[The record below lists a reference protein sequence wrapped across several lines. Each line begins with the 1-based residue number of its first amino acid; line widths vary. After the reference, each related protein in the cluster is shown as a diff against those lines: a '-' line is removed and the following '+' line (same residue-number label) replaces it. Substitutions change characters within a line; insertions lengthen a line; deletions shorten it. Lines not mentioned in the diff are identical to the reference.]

1 MTDAL
6 RLDAVTK
13 RFGGEYAVRNVS
25 LTIGPGE
32 FTTILGPSGGGKST
46 TLRLIAGLDTPD
58 GGTISIDGV
67 DVTRFPPPRRDCALV
82 FQHYALFPH
91 LTVEENVGFGLVMK
105 GVSRTDASLR
115 VRRLLDLV
123 KLPDQGPKRP
133 YQLSGGQQQRVALAR
148 ALAVEPAIL
157 LLDEPLG
164 ALDLSLRRQLQAELR
179 AIQRETGR
187 AFLHV
192 THDQGE
198 ALALS
203 DRVAVMHEG
212 GFAQIGTPEDIYE
225 RPANRFIAEFM
236 GFGNILPVEPVPDGI
251 QIAGASLAM
260 PVAGPGPLVAAIR
273 SEHVRLGNAGP
284 GELALTG
291 RVTGCTYAGT
301 NWTLDVRLRDGTTI
315 KATAERTLPIG
326 MVVDLAVSPRHIVP
340 LPA

>member
-1 MTDAL
+1 VTDAL
-6 RLDAVTK
+6 RLDAITK
-13 RFGGEYAVRNVS
+13 RYGGEYAVRNVS
-25 LTIGPGE
+25 LTIGQGE
-32 FTTILGPSGGGKST
+32 FTTILGPSGSGKST

-58 GGTISIDGV
+58 SGTISIEGI
-67 DVTRFPPPRRDCALV
+67 DVTRLPPPRRDCALV

-91 LTVEENVGFGLVMK
+91 LTVAENVAFGLAMRRT
-105 GVSRTDASLR
+105 SRSETDDR

-123 KLPDQGPKRP
+123 SLPGQGPKRP
-133 YQLSGGQQQRVALAR
+133 HQLSGGQQQRVALAR

-203 DRVAVMHEG
+203 DRVAIMHKG
-212 GFAQIGTPEDIYE
+212 GFAQIGTPEEVYE
-225 RPANRFIAEFM
+225 QPANRFVAEFT
-236 GFGNILPVEPVPDGI
+236 GFGNFLPIEPVPGGI
-251 QIAGASLAM
+251 RVDATSLAM
-260 PVAGPGPLVAAIR
+260 PVPGPGPLVAAFR
-273 SEHVRLGNAGP
+273 SEHVRLGNASP
-284 GELALTG
+284 AELALTG
-291 RVTGCTYAGT
+291 NVTGSTYAGT
-301 NWTLDVRLRDGTTI
+301 SWTLDVRLIDGTTI
-315 KATAERTLPIG
+315 EATADRGLTVGLAVE
-326 MVVDLAVSPRHIVP
+326 LAVSPGHVVL